1 MRVLSMISENVSA
14 NIPVSEETIADV
26 YIARILGM
34 YGVMLL
40 SILAMAVITIVATWR
55 IFTKAGISGW
65 LCLIPIYST
74 YVMYKRF
81 WSVGAFKRLV
91 AWYVLSWILS
101 TVTEFVPFSNA
112 VYLVLIIASIVLSL
126 CCMFNTLGLHWRL
139 AKGFD
144 RGFGFALG
152 LTFLSPFFYWIL
164 GLGDCDYVGDVY
176 DYYY

>member
-1 MRVLSMISENVSA
+1 MRFLSMLSENVSA
-14 NIPVSEETIADV
+14 NISVSDGAILNFYFV
-26 YIARILGM
+26 MILGM
-34 YGVMLL
+34 YCAM
-40 SILAMAVITIVATWR
+40 ILATLAIVIVTIVATWR
-55 IFTKAGISGW
+55 IFTKAGIPGW
-65 LCLIPIYST
+65 LSLVPIYNT

-101 TVTEFVPFSNA
+101 MVTELVPFSNA

-126 CCMFNTLGLHWRL
+126 CCLINTLGLHWRL
-139 AKGFD
+139 AKSFD

-152 LTFLSPFFYWIL
+152 LTFLTPFFHWIL